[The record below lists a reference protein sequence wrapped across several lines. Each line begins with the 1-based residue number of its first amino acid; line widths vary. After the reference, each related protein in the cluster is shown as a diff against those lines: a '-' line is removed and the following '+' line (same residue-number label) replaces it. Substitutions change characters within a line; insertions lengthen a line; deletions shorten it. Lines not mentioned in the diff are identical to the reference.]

1 MAKKQFKAESK
12 KLLDLMINSIY
23 TNREIFLRELISNAS
38 DAIDKLCYIALTDD
52 TVGLSREDFRIRVT
66 ADKDARTLTV
76 SDNGV
81 GMTRQELEE
90 NLGVIAH
97 SGSQLFKKDALDRD
111 DADMD
116 IIGQFGVGFY
126 SAFMV
131 ADKVSVL
138 TRAHGGAGALLW
150 ESSGADGYT
159 IREAEKEGVGTDVT
173 LHLKPDTEDE
183 KYSEFL
189 ESWKLQE
196 LVKKY
201 SDYVRWPIRMEVE
214 DYRMEPTGET
224 DEKGNPKTEYKAF
237 TEEKTVNSMVPIWQR
252 AKSEVSDE
260 DCGKFYMERFHD
272 WEKPLRVIRVSAEG
286 LVSFKAMLFIPSKA
300 PFNYYSRDWEAGLAL
315 YSSGVLIMDKCA
327 DLLPECFAFVR
338 GVVDSPDLSLNIS
351 RELLQ
356 HDRQLKVI
364 ANSIEKKI
372 KAELKKL
379 MDEDAE
385 QYKQFWGS
393 FGRQLK
399 YGVVSEFGAKKELLR
414 DLLLFHTS
422 NEAGLT
428 DLKGYVARMPAEQ
441 QKVYYAAGETVER
454 AALLPQAEP
463 VKARGWELL
472 YLCEEVDEF
481 VLQALENAEGKPFC
495 NVSTEDLGLKSDA
508 EKEETK
514 AKQEKL
520 KPALEFIQEKLGD
533 AVAEVRLS
541 DKLQSMPVCLST
553 DGEVTLEMERYFARF
568 PETGGGPIKARR
580 ILELNGE
587 DKAVQTLFACTA
599 TDPERA
605 EKMAKILLAQANLLA
620 GLPLDDPQTY
630 TKLVCELFPQ
640 A

>member
-38 DAIDKLCYIALTDD
+38 DAIDKLCYAALTDD
-52 TVGLSREDFRIRVT
+52 SVGLTREDFRIRLT
-66 ADKDARTLTV
+66 PDKEARTLTI

-81 GMTRQELEE
+81 GMTKEELEE

-97 SGSQLFKKDALDRD
+97 SGSQLFKKDRLDSD

-131 ADKVSVL
+131 AEKVTVL
-138 TRAHGGAGALLW
+138 TRAHGSDGALLW

-159 IREAEKEGVGTDVT
+159 IREAEKAGVGTDVT
-173 LHLKPDTEDE
+173 LYLKPDTEED
-183 KYSEFL
+183 KYGEYL
-189 ESWKLQE
+189 DSWKLQE

-224 DEKGNPKTEYKAF
+224 DEKGNPKTEYRAF

-260 DCGKFYMERFHD
+260 DCAKFYSERFHD
-272 WEKPLRVIRVSAEG
+272 WEPPLRVIRVSAEG
-286 LVSFKAMLFIPSKA
+286 LVSFKAMLFIPSRT
-300 PFNYYSRDWEAGLAL
+300 PYNYYSRDWESGLAL
-315 YSSGVLIMDKCA
+315 YSSGVLIMEKCA

-356 HDRQLKVI
+356 HDRQLRVI
-364 ANSIEKKI
+364 AGSIEKKI

-379 MDEDAE
+379 MEEDAE
-385 QYKQFWGS
+385 KYREFWS
-393 FGRQLK
+393 HFGRQLK
-399 YGVVSEFGAKKELLR
+399 YGVVSDYGAKKELLR
-414 DLLLFHTS
+414 ELLLFHTS

-428 DLKGYVARMPAEQ
+428 DLKGYVSRMPEEQ
-441 QKVYYAAGETVER
+441 QKVYFAAGETVER
-454 AALLPQAEP
+454 AMQLPQAEP

-472 YLCEEVDEF
+472 YLSEEVDEF

-495 NVSTEDLGLKSDA
+495 NVCTEDLGLKTDA

-514 AKQEKL
+514 AQQEKL
-520 KPALEFIQEKLGD
+520 KPALAFIQEKLGD

-553 DGEVTLEMERYFARF
+553 DGEITLEMERYFARF
-568 PETGGGPIKARR
+568 PEANGGPVRARR
-580 ILELNGE
+580 ILELNG
-587 DKAVQTLFACTA
+587 DDPAVQSLFACTA

-605 EKMAKILLAQANLLA
+605 EAMARILLAQANLLA
-620 GLPLDDPQTY
+620 GLPLDDPQAY
-630 TKLVCELFPQ
+630 TKLVCELFPKV
-640 A
+640 